1 METGKQTTLTKK
13 KDDVVVLFT
22 LINFYSLVRSVL
34 LTSLSGATQAE
45 GQLTEVTARDVKA
58 ISTGRS
64 QIIFANGVEVRK
76 ITCSDDD
83 DDDTTSKGKLTL
95 DTFALLSKK
104 GDCEIEYRKFL
115 KRFCQNFGDSSN
127 LISLFTIRCF
137 CKFLDTEFEN

>member
-13 KDDVVVLFT
+13 KDDVVVLFP

-34 LTSLSGATQAE
+34 LTSLSGTTQAE

-76 ITCSDDD
+76 ITCADDD
-83 DDDTTSKGKLTL
+83 DDDTTSKGKLYQ
-95 DTFALLSKK
+95 
-104 GDCEIEYRKFL
+104 EI
-115 KRFCQNFGDSSN
+115 
-127 LISLFTIRCF
+127 
-137 CKFLDTEFEN
+137 